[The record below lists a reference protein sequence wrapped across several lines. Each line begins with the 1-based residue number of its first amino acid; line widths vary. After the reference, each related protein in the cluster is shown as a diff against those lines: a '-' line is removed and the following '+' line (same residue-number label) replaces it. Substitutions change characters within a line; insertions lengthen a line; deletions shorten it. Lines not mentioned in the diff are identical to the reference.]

1 MMRGANE
8 YVYRPK
14 LLVHIFIGSRLA
26 LLAES
31 GDKMTGFD
39 RAINYVSMAV
49 FGLLGF
55 GVGLLIYRRTMAR
68 AEELARE
75 AELEAG
81 DALLD
86 SAARD
91 DDLEQGVIGDDLESG
106 RMVHPDELDAAAL
119 MDDDD
124 ISLWDTEGGD
134 GYRDSWDDDVA
145 VQGVGSKPGV
155 NGHLNGSINGGKK

>member
-1 MMRGANE
+1 MH
-8 YVYRPK
+8 V
-14 LLVHIFIGSRLA
+14 FIGSRLA

-31 GDKMTGFD
+31 GDKMSGWD

-55 GVGLLIYRRTMAR
+55 AVGVLIYRRTMAR
-68 AEELARE
+68 ADELARE

-81 DALLD
+81 EALLD
-86 SAARD
+86 SSSRENEEGVLD
-91 DDLEQGVIGDDLESG
+91 DDLNGPL
-106 RMVHPDELDAAAL
+106 VHPDELDAAAI

-134 GYRDSWDDDVA
+134 GYRDSWDEGGTVEGA
-145 VQGVGSKPGV
+145 GKI
-155 NGHLNGSINGGKK
+155 NGLGNGSTNGVKR

>member
-1 MMRGANE
+1 
-8 YVYRPK
+8 
-14 LLVHIFIGSRLA
+14 VHVFIGSRLA
-26 LLAES
+26 LLADS

-39 RAINYVSMAV
+39 RAINYISMAV

-68 AEELARE
+68 AAELARE

-86 SAARD
+86 SSGGD
-91 DDLEQGVIGDDLESG
+91 DDMEQGVVGDDLESG

-134 GYRDSWDDDVA
+134 GYRDTWDDDAA
-145 VQGVGSKPGV
+145 VQGPGV
-155 NGHLNGSINGGKK
+155 NNHVNGSINEAKK